1 MKVEINSFVEK
12 YLAENAYFV
21 FGNVSDVQ
29 SSIAKFYGVKEKEL
43 DNDSD
48 DLASVVKR
56 RRVMAAEKAQKERVL
71 RSEEKKLEEEDR
83 RRYEQEQ
90 FEKEFQVGGLV

>member
-29 SSIAKFYGVKEKEL
+29 SSIAKFYGVKEL

-48 DLASVVKR
+48 ELASVVKR